1 MKLTVAFGARSLPAR
16 SATIR
21 SGPGIVK
28 PLSQREAA
36 MNIRRVPL
44 LVILVVVLA
53 QHAGMIML
61 AGK

>member
-1 MKLTVAFGARSLPAR
+1 LVVQILKS
-16 SATIR
+16 SASIR

-28 PLSQREAA
+28 RLSQREAA

-44 LVILVVVLA
+44 PVILLVVLA

>member
-1 MKLTVAFGARSLPAR
+1 LQRTALRVAAEPER

-28 PLSQREAA
+28 PLRHREAA

-44 LVILVVVLA
+44 LLVTLVVVLA

>member
-1 MKLTVAFGARSLPAR
+1 
-16 SATIR
+16 
-21 SGPGIVK
+21 VK

-44 LVILVVVLA
+44 RVILVVVLA

>member
-1 MKLTVAFGARSLPAR
+1 
-16 SATIR
+16 
-21 SGPGIVK
+21 
-28 PLSQREAA
+28 

-44 LVILVVVLA
+44 LLVTLVVVLA

>member
-1 MKLTVAFGARSLPAR
+1 
-16 SATIR
+16 
-21 SGPGIVK
+21 VK

-36 MNIRRVPL
+36 MNIRPVSL
-44 LVILVVVLA
+44 LVILVVILA